1 MNDQSASDVSEHPT
15 PDVAPYAAW
24 RSRDYRLLA
33 TSWFL
38 LVLSKEVERV
48 AVLVYIYA
56 ATGTPL
62 ALGWVGLVQ
71 AVPVILLAIA
81 GGQLADRYDRRKILA
96 ATLALS
102 TLTTSGLLLLSAQPQ
117 LLPTDRT
124 DYTLPAI
131 YALLGLAA
139 VAQALGSPARAAL
152 MPLLVPPQSLSN
164 AVAWNS
170 TVFRVAS
177 MVGPALGGLLLGT
190 QRNTAAALTVAC
202 VCRAVSVLA
211 VLAIRGRPQQRQA
224 EAVTWASMLAG
235 LQFVLRTKT
244 MLAAITLD
252 LFAVLLGGAAYLMPI
267 FANDILGVG
276 DWGVGVLLSC
286 EALGAVCMTLLIAH
300 LPPFRRAG
308 KALVWSVSAFG
319 AATIVFGFSRSFWLS
334 AAMMFLIGAFDNIS
348 VIVRHTLVQM
358 LTPDHMRGRVSAVHN
373 VFIVASNDLGG
384 LESGVTARLFGP
396 VASVVG
402 GGIGTILVVLA
413 VARRWPHLLR
423 VGRLQDIRPADDA
436 RLPEPV
442 GLSQQ
447 ST

>member
-1 MNDQSASDVSEHPT
+1 MSDQSSSGNLQHSPSTVD
-15 PDVAPYAAW
+15 PYAAW

-33 TSWFL
+33 ASWFL
-38 LVLSKEVERV
+38 LVFSREVERV

-81 GGQLADRYDRRKILA
+81 GGQLADRYDRRKVLA

-102 TLTTSGLLLLSAQPQ
+102 TLTTAGLLLVSFRPELLRTAQ
-117 LLPTDRT
+117 TS
-124 DYTLPAI
+124 YTLVSI
-131 YALLGLAA
+131 YALLGLGA
-139 VAQALGSPARAAL
+139 VGQALGSPARAAL
-152 MPLLVPPQSLSN
+152 MPLLVPPHCLSN

-177 MVGPALGGLLLGT
+177 MLGPAMGGLLLGL
-190 QRNTAAALTVAC
+190 QRNTAAALAVAC
-202 VCRAVSVLA
+202 VCRAAAVLA
-211 VLAIRGRPQQRQA
+211 VLAIRGRPQQRQSDS
-224 EAVTWASMLAG
+224 VTWASVLAG
-235 LQFVLRTKT
+235 LQFVLKTQT

-252 LFAVLLGGAAYLMPI
+252 LFAVLLGGATYLMPI

-286 EALGAVCMTLLIAH
+286 EALGAVCMTVIIAH
-300 LPPFRRAG
+300 LPPIRRAG
-308 KALVWSVSAFG
+308 KALLWSVTAFG
-319 AATIVFGFSRSFWLS
+319 AATIVFGCSRNFWLS
-334 AAMMFLIGAFDNIS
+334 ATMMFLIGAFDNIS

-396 VASVVG
+396 VVSVVG

-413 VARRWPHLLR
+413 VARRWPQLLR

-436 RLPEPV
+436 RLPGPME
-442 GLSQQ
+442 LRQQ
-447 ST
+447 TR

>member
-1 MNDQSASDVSEHPT
+1 MTDQAASSTLSQPTSAVE
-15 PDVAPYAAW
+15 PYAAW

-33 TSWFL
+33 ASWFL
-38 LVLSKEVERV
+38 LVFSREVERV

-81 GGQLADRYDRRKILA
+81 GGQLADRYDRCKVLA

-102 TLTTSGLLLLSAQPQ
+102 TLTTAGLLLASLRPEVLRTAQ
-117 LLPTDRT
+117 T
-124 DYTLPAI
+124 DYTLVSV
-131 YALLGLAA
+131 YALLGMGA
-139 VAQALGSPARAAL
+139 VGQALGSPARAAL
-152 MPLLVPPQSLSN
+152 LPLLIPPQCLSN

-177 MVGPALGGLLLGT
+177 MVGPAVGGLLLGV
-190 QRNTAAALTVAC
+190 QRNTAAALAVAC
-202 VCRAVSVLA
+202 VSRALAVLA
-211 VLAIRGRPQQRQA
+211 VLAIRGRPQQRQSDGLS
-224 EAVTWASMLAG
+224 WASVLAG
-235 LQFVLRTKT
+235 LQFVLKTKI

-252 LFAVLLGGAAYLMPI
+252 LFAVLLGGATYLMPI

-286 EALGAVCMTLLIAH
+286 EALGAVCMTLIIAH
-300 LPPFRRAG
+300 LPPIRHAG
-308 KALVWSVSAFG
+308 KALLWSVSAFG
-319 AATIVFGFSRSFWLS
+319 AATVVFGLSRNFWLS
-334 AAMMFLIGAFDNIS
+334 AMMMFLIGAFDNIS

-384 LESGVTARLFGP
+384 LESGVTARLLGP
-396 VASVVG
+396 VVSVVG

-413 VARRWPHLLR
+413 VARRWPELAR
-423 VGRLQDIRPADDA
+423 VGRLQDISPADDA
-436 RLPEPV
+436 RLTSPMEL
-442 GLSQQ
+442 GQQ
-447 ST
+447 TL